1 MSPDQWERVIHV
13 FGEALRSSPSD
24 PASHARDAC
33 TDEREVLAQVL
44 LLLESEHA
52 MPTSF
57 CEVPER
63 DEQLTT
69 PGFPWLAR
77 TDLVGKM
84 IAGQYDVIELIG
96 VGGMGEVYRA
106 RQVRLNRD
114 VAIKILRPG
123 FDLTRF
129 RKESEILASLRH
141 SGIAHV
147 IDADEHTDE
156 HGTVPFFTME
166 HIAGAEPITVYAG
179 ASNLGIPDRLELFAG
194 VCDAVQTAHQKNIIH
209 RDLKPDN
216 ILVDTDGHSKVIDF
230 GVAWAADAVDAE
242 HGGQPG
248 TPAYMS
254 PEQWDGKSDGLD
266 VRSDVYS
273 LGVVLY
279 ELLCDRLPYDVRACC
294 PRSARWDPPSA
305 VNVELAGDVDN
316 IVRMA
321 LQKQRS
327 QRYRNAGEF
336 GDDIMRYLDGDRPEA
351 TRLAVRSRRP
361 GKPPTAMYVA
371 VGVLVAIGVIAVT
384 ASILFR
390 GRNDATTNAPLG
402 SDLVANV
409 APAKIAPAKI
419 EVTATLVRDSG
430 EPISFDEILEVDD
443 KLWLTLE
450 ADRAGTFY
458 LFRFSSGTV
467 ERYKCGPD
475 ACEPIPYDPVVNG
488 RESLDCR
495 FPQGPEPRG
504 WYCMVAVL
512 LAGESPGF
520 CTALDT
526 LSTMGPAAEERLRE
540 AVLEIV
546 GKRPD
551 FIGCDTFSYETH

>member
-44 LLLESEHA
+44 VLLESEHA

-57 CEVPER
+57 CEAPQR
-63 DEQLTT
+63 GEQVTT
-69 PGFPWLAR
+69 PGVPRLVR

-96 VGGMGEVYRA
+96 VGGMGEVYKA

-114 VAIKILRPG
+114 VALKILRPG

-129 RKESEILASLRH
+129 RNESEILASLRH

-156 HGTVPFFTME
+156 QGTVPFFTME

-179 ASNLGIPDRLELFAG
+179 ASNLSIPDRLELFAG

-209 RDLKPDN
+209 RDLKPEN
-216 ILVDTDGHSKVIDF
+216 ILVDTDGRSKVIDF
-230 GVAWAADAVDAE
+230 GVAWAADTVDAE

-248 TPAYMS
+248 TPPYMS

-294 PRSARWDPPSA
+294 PRTAKFDPPGA
-305 VNVELAGDVDN
+305 VNRELAGDVDN

-351 TRLAVRSRRP
+351 TRLAGRSRRP
-361 GKPPTAMYVA
+361 GKPRVRMYVA
-371 VGVLVAIGVIAVT
+371 LGVLVAIGVIAV
-384 ASILFR
+384 AENMLNSN
-390 GRNDATTNAPLG
+390 RNGIPANAPLASNLLG
-402 SDLVANV
+402 NVTRANV
-409 APAKIAPAKI
+409 
-419 EVTATLVRDSG
+419 EVTATLMRSN
-430 EPISFDEILEVDD
+430 EQISFDETLEDDD
-443 KLWLTLE
+443 KVWLTLE

-458 LFRFSSGTV
+458 LFRLSPGTV
-467 ERYKCGPD
+467 EPYKCGPD
-475 ACEPIPYDPVVNG
+475 DCEPIPYDPVANE
-488 RESLDCR
+488 RESLECR
-495 FPQGPEPRG
+495 LPQGTEPRG
-504 WYCMVAVL
+504 RYCMVAVL
-512 LAGESPGF
+512 LSAESPDF
-520 CTALDT
+520 CTT
-526 LSTMGPAAEERLRE
+526 LTTLGTMLGADEERITE

-551 FIGCDTFSYETH
+551 FLGCDTFSYETH